1 MVALVRQVLLQVH
14 RYFMPAAAV
23 GHTQLNAPA
32 VGLGGAGGGGS
43 GSVNANGVAGTAN
56 TGGGGGG
63 GGAPQNGGAG
73 GSGVVII
80 RRLTGTSTE
89 GGNMTLVSTAQ
100 TAQAQP
106 TKGDIVVTYTNGT
119 GTTTLDTDLV
129 ASVSRDNGTT
139 YTAVPLTLQG
149 TTGGHNIAT
158 GHDVVI
164 SGQPA
169 GTSMRWKMVTANQS
183 SGSKTTRVQ
192 AVSLGWS

>member
-1 MVALVRQVLLQVH
+1 M
-14 RYFMPAAAV
+14 
-23 GHTQLNAPA
+23 
-32 VGLGGAGGGGS
+32 S
-43 GSVNANGVAGTAN
+43 
-56 TGGGGGG
+56 
-63 GGAPQNGGAG
+63 
-73 GSGVVII
+73 
-80 RRLTGTSTE
+80 
-89 GGNMTLVSTAQ
+89 LVSTAQ

-119 GTTTLDTDLV
+119 GTTTLDTDLI

-183 SGSKTTRVQ
+183 SASKTTRIQ